1 MIPNK
6 VPIRKCIVCSARKPK
21 EEFLMIVRPA
31 KSESGAEIKVMSG
44 EDRKSGRGY
53 YICKD
58 ANCIAKAKK
67 THRIERLLSR
77 KYKFKP
83 ERIYELLEKAV
94 RGNE

>member
-1 MIPNK
+1 MISNK

-31 KSESGAEIKVMSG
+31 KSDVRAELKVMNG
-44 EDRKSGRGY
+44 EDKKVGRGY

-67 THRIERLLSR
+67 THRIERLLSK
-77 KYKFKP
+77 KYKFEP
-83 ERIYELLEKAV
+83 EKIYELLEKAV
-94 RGNE
+94 QRSE